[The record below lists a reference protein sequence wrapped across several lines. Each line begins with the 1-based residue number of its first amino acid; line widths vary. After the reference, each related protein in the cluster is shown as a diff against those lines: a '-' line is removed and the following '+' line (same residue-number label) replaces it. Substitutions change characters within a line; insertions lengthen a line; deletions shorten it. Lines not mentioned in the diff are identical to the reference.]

1 MPGHYGRYEVARS
14 DEKGAGPV
22 GMEIRLTFSLPRDRS
37 TVPLTRRVLD
47 AALGVFSVTR
57 DCRDDIGLAVGEA
70 CANAVQHADL
80 GLDYQVT
87 VTIHEDRCVI
97 DVVDEGVGM
106 EAAPRPA
113 AQRRRRARRS
123 VSTPR
128 AAAGCGSSTRSP
140 TWWSSAGTNPT
151 GWRCGS

>member
-1 MPGHYGRYEVARS
+1 M
-14 DEKGAGPV
+14 
-22 GMEIRLTFSLPRDRS
+22 GMEIRLTLSLPRDRS

-80 GLDYQVT
+80 GADYQVT

-97 DVVDEGVGM
+97 DVVDEGIGM
-106 EAAPRPA
+106 DAVSAADTEAHDAIDAESGRGLRIIHALADMVEFRRHQPHGVALRIVKMLTRVTPAPA
-113 AQRRRRARRS
+113 
-123 VSTPR
+123 
-128 AAAGCGSSTRSP
+128 
-140 TWWSSAGTNPT
+140 
-151 GWRCGS
+151 